1 MEVYHLQRDF
11 RKAAGRF
18 AASVQV
24 GFPTPPGRALQW
36 PRGGRGAGAGGVMR
50 CTAENRHLHPRPA
63 QELGLD
69 AGGYPQ
75 GVGVPAIEVAPDGGD
90 FVVAC
95 RQRLEGGGWLV
106 VRSRSDSL
114 LWVEGPGPEGGEAL
128 AAS

>member
-1 MEVYHLQRDF
+1 MP
-11 RKAAGRF
+11 KT
-18 AASVQV
+18 ASTSGIEHQASSVSSIKH
-24 GFPTPPGRALQW
+24 
-36 PRGGRGAGAGGVMR
+36 PRLAR
-50 CTAENRHLHPRPA
+50 RHLHPRPA

-90 FVVAC
+90 FAVAC